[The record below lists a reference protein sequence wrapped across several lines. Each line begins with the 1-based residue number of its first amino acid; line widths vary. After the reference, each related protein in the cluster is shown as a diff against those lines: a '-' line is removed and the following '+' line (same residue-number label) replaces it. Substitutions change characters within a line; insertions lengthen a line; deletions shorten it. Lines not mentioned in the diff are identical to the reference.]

1 MRTGTPS
8 QAHDAGHIE
17 VLGLGPT
24 SDCRRPER
32 GVIPACD
39 SLTPQ
44 PRSERTAA
52 VLGYTSVY
60 SNRDDCFSVEL
71 RRQADEIA
79 SACECRGLR
88 LLEVVRDREQQ
99 RQRSLERPGL
109 EYALGRIAAGQ
120 ASGLVVSELSRV
132 GHSLTQLGR
141 VLEWLEGYGARL
153 VVVVPGLDTN
163 EEAGRLAIQAIVE
176 VSRWERE
183 RLVERT
189 RSGMRA
195 ARRKGPA
202 AVADDPQLKE
212 RIVRMRAAGMTLQ
225 SIADQ
230 LNAEGVP
237 TVRGGATWRPSSV
250 QAATG
255 YQRRAAGETL
265 SPLPGDATSRSSV
278 LEKIPTMSLPAGHS
292 LTDS

>member
-1 MRTGTPS
+1 VRKEFVIRLERRGLDVQALVEELVEEGSTGGRHPSTTPPGAVPRT
-8 QAHDAGHIE
+8 
-17 VLGLGPT
+17 
-24 SDCRRPER
+24 R
-32 GVIPACD
+32 
-39 SLTPQ
+39 
-44 PRSERTAA
+44 
-52 VLGYTSVY
+52 VLGYATARAGAGEHANAEV
-60 SNRDDCFSVEL
+60 
-71 RRQADEIA
+71 RRQMDEIA
-79 SACECRGLR
+79 SACECRGLS
-88 LLEVVRDREQQ
+88 LLEVVRDRVRE
-99 RQRSLERPGL
+99 RQRSLERPGFQ
-109 EYALGRIAAGQ
+109 YALRRIAARK
-120 ASGLVVSELSRV
+120 ADGLVVAELSRFT
-132 GHSLTQLGR
+132 HSVPDLGR
-141 VLEWLEGYGARL
+141 VLEWLEDHRARL
-153 VVVVPGLDTN
+153 VVGVPGLDTN

-250 QAATG
+250 QAAAG
-255 YQRRAAGETL
+255 YRRPPASQRFD
-265 SPLPGDATSRSSV
+265 PQRSAHV
-278 LEKIPTMSLPAGHS
+278 GG
-292 LTDS
+292 

>member
-1 MRTGTPS
+1 
-8 QAHDAGHIE
+8 
-17 VLGLGPT
+17 
-24 SDCRRPER
+24 
-32 GVIPACD
+32 
-39 SLTPQ
+39 
-44 PRSERTAA
+44 

-88 LLEVVRDREQQ
+88 LLEVVRDRERE

-109 EYALGRIAAGQ
+109 DYALGRIAAGQ

-250 QAATG
+250 QAAAG
-255 YQRRAAGETL
+255 YRRPPASQRFDPQRGAHVG
-265 SPLPGDATSRSSV
+265 
-278 LEKIPTMSLPAGHS
+278 K
-292 LTDS
+292 